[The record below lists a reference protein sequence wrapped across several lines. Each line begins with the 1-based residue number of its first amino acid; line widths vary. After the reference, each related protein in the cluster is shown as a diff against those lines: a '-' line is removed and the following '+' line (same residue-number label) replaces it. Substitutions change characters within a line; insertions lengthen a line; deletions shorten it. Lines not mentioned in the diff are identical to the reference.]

1 MPSEKE
7 VTVMLWWSQHGDG
20 WAFALMSI
28 STLLF
33 WGVVILGIAVVVRHL
48 AVARRQT
55 ADEVLAE
62 RLARGEIDEPEYRS
76 RKAALRG
83 DPQEASGV
91 SGAELFPDV
100 PEGSQ

>member
-1 MPSEKE
+1 MF
-7 VTVMLWWSQHGDG
+7 WWSQHGDS

-33 WGVVILGIAVVVRHL
+33 WGLVIVAIAVVVRYVP
-48 AVARRQT
+48 VARRQT
-55 ADEVLAE
+55 ADAVLAE

-83 DPQEASGV
+83 DPQEASG
-91 SGAELFPDV
+91 SERR
-100 PEGSQ
+100 

>member
-1 MPSEKE
+1 M
-7 VTVMLWWSQHGDG
+7 VNC
-20 WAFALMSI
+20 
-28 STLLF
+28 
-33 WGVVILGIAVVVRHL
+33 VILGIAAVVRHL

>member
-1 MPSEKE
+1 MF
-7 VTVMLWWSQHGDG
+7 WWSQHGDSG
-20 WAFALMSI
+20 AFALMSI

-33 WGVVILGIAVVVRHL
+33 WGLVIVAIAVVVRYL

-76 RKAALRG
+76 RKAETRRRR
-83 DPQEASGV
+83 SGV
-91 SGAELFPDV
+91 SGAEFLPGVQRD
-100 PEGSQ
+100 PP

>member
-1 MPSEKE
+1 MF
-7 VTVMLWWSQHGDG
+7 WWSQHGDG

-33 WGVVILGIAVVVRHL
+33 WGLVILGVVVVVRYL
-48 AVARRQT
+48 AGGRHRS

-83 DPQEASGV
+83 DPQQAGGIERR
-91 SGAELFPDV
+91 
-100 PEGSQ
+100 

>member
-28 STLLF
+28 SMLLF
-33 WGVVILGIAVVVRHL
+33 WGLVILGIAAVVRHL

>member
-1 MPSEKE
+1 MF
-7 VTVMLWWSQHGDG
+7 WWSQHGDG

-33 WGVVILGIAVVVRHL
+33 WGVVILGIAAVVRHL

-55 ADEVLAE
+55 ADEVLAV

-76 RKAALRG
+76 RKAETRRRR
-83 DPQEASGV
+83 SGV
-91 SGAELFPDV
+91 SAAELLPGVQRD
-100 PEGSQ
+100 PP

>member
-1 MPSEKE
+1 MM
-7 VTVMLWWSQHGDG
+7 VWWSQYGDG
-20 WAFALMSI
+20 RAF
-28 STLLF
+28 
-33 WGVVILGIAVVVRHL
+33 V
-48 AVARRQT
+48 Q
-55 ADEVLAE
+55 
-62 RLARGEIDEPEYRS
+62 YRS